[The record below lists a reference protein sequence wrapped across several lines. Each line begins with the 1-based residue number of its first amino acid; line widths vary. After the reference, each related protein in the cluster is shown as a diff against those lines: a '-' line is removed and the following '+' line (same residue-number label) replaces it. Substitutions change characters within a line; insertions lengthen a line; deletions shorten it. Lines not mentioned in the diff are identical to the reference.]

1 MPLVGAL
8 RYRRRSQRALV
19 RFQASVAAPAV
30 NTMPNFYQGL
40 LVFAL
45 ILSPGERRFLFR
57 EGPELGH
64 AVLARAD
71 ASHCRFADLEGIRHD
86 RGLLKLVS
94 RQQPCGG

>member
-8 RYRRRSQRALV
+8 RYRRWCRRTLV
-19 RFQASVAAPAV
+19 RFQASVATPAV
-30 NTMPNFYQGL
+30 NTVRESHGGL

-45 ILSPGERRFLFR
+45 ILSPGQLRFLFR
-57 EGPELGH
+57 AGPVFGH

-71 ASHCRFADLEGIRHD
+71 ASHRRLADLEGIRHD
-86 RGLLKLVS
+86 RCLFKLVS

>member
-8 RYRRRSQRALV
+8 RYRRRCQRALV

-30 NTMPNFYQGL
+30 NTVRESHRGL

-45 ILSPGERRFLFR
+45 ILSPGQPRFLFR
-57 EGPELGH
+57 AGPELGH

-71 ASHCRFADLEGIRHD
+71 ASHRRLADLEGICHD